1 MLVFGNSLYYK
12 ALHNARLCFVVAF
25 TCAVICFGS
34 QTIQA
39 QPLEPPQPQYGWR
52 QMWSGA
58 DAIHDVWL
66 LYSGVTLAPWS
77 ADIHSDGIRLRASG
91 GYGEYSY
98 TAQSLV
104 TTDCG
109 APARDACQF
118 KKQRFNVAHTYI
130 EALVGYQKR
139 YGELTAKA
147 FVGIA
152 GISHTFDKQDL
163 GNETSGDSYG
173 VKGTLELWLN
183 LWSTAWTSLDLSHAT
198 AHDTSAARWRAGW
211 RVLPTLSIGPEL
223 RYDSNSS
230 LDKNLAEQYA
240 ARAGG
245 FVRYEWNGGEISL
258 ASGVSERVVDSE
270 QQGQDVYGTA
280 NVLIQF

>member
-1 MLVFGNSLYYK
+1 M
-12 ALHNARLCFVVAF
+12 
-25 TCAVICFGS
+25 
-34 QTIQA
+34 
-39 QPLEPPQPQYGWR
+39 P
-52 QMWSGA
+52 
-58 DAIHDVWL
+58 
-66 LYSGVTLAPWS
+66 
-77 ADIHSDGIRLRASG
+77 DIHSDGVRLRASG
-91 GYGEYSY
+91 GYGQYSY
-98 TAQSLV
+98 KADRLV
-104 TTDCG
+104 STDCG

-118 KKQRFNVAHTYI
+118 KNQRYNVAHTYI

-163 GNETSGDSYG
+163 DNDTAGDSYG
-173 VKGTLELWLN
+173 VKGALEFWLN
-183 LWSTAWTSLDLSHAT
+183 LGPAAWTSLDLSHAT

-211 RVLPTLSIGPEL
+211 RILPTLSIGPEL

-230 LDKNLAEQYA
+230 LDKNLAEQYS

-270 QQGQDVYGTA
+270 QQGQDVYGTT